1 MFPSVKWSLAMTGV
15 LSTSYINMNLV
26 SVMATDEVLS
36 LLLEFINKNSNVV
49 DVQWDRRMSPRLLFN
64 PYSENYEER
73 KVVAHYFLLASS
85 ILDDTV
91 VGYPE
96 NARMLLVYLHEAFGN
111 NLFEIKK
118 AHLFEEEIVKS
129 DFYHDLGPNKKAAS
143 EILASIN
150 VFVKTNAEKNLL
162 KYAQRFSKPKDFI
175 EDIAQ
180 NVTALSGPHKDKA
193 WIYMRW
199 MVRPQPDLQIYDHL
213 LPEDLYVP
221 LTKENANVAASLGV
235 INSAS
240 PSLWRDEQTAAE
252 ARQKLTDFAKRL
264 FPQDPAKVDYPFF
277 LLGRWLKQKT
287 LNRYTLKTALDFLDR
302 MQKITGQSQ
311 AYYQKMSRYKSGW
324 EKKTALT
331 LLRMHIPYGYETISF
346 PLPDEVY
353 TPDFILEKTIQGRK
367 IVLEPHFEMTKK
379 QARKYAL
386 FKRTYGH
393 KFLLILLLKN
403 DLIPLYHQRNILTD
417 DVCDDVWPIEFIHLL
432 AEKIRRGTYGE

>member
-1 MFPSVKWSLAMTGV
+1 MAASDEIQAL
-15 LSTSYINMNLV
+15 LV
-26 SVMATDEVLS
+26 
-36 LLLEFINKNSNVV
+36 EFINKNSNVA

-64 PYSENYEER
+64 PYSEKYEER
-73 KVVAHYFLLASS
+73 RIVAHYFLLAAS

-96 NARMLLVYLHEAFGN
+96 NARMLMVYLHEAFGN
-111 NLFEIKK
+111 QFFEIKK
-118 AHLFEEEIVKS
+118 AHLFEEEIVKAE
-129 DFYHDLGPNKKAAS
+129 FYHDLGPNKKAAS
-143 EILASIN
+143 ENLASVNLFIRN
-150 VFVKTNAEKNLL
+150 TAERNLL
-162 KYAQRFSKPKDFI
+162 KYAQKFTKPKDFI
-175 EDIAQ
+175 EDLSKNIPS
-180 NVTALSGPHKDKA
+180 LSGPHKDRA
-193 WIYMRW
+193 WTYMRW

-221 LTKENANVAASLGV
+221 LTKENANVAASLG
-235 INSAS
+235 IIPTAS
-240 PSLWRDEQTAAE
+240 PSLWRDEQTAAH
-252 ARQKLTDFAKRL
+252 ARQRLTDYAKKL
-264 FPQDPAKVDYPFF
+264 FPHDPAKIDYPFF

-287 LNRYTLKTALDFLDR
+287 LNRYTLKTALDFLER

-346 PLPDEVY
+346 PLPNEVY
-353 TPDFILEKTIQGRK
+353 TPDFILEKTVQGRK
-367 IVLEPHFEMTKK
+367 IILEPHFEMTKK

-403 DLIPLYHQRNILTD
+403 DLIPLYHQRKILTD

-432 AEKIRRGTYGE
+432 VEKIRRGTYGQ

>member
-1 MFPSVKWSLAMTGV
+1 MAMA
-15 LSTSYINMNLV
+15 
-26 SVMATDEVLS
+26 ATDEVLA
-36 LLLEFINKNSNVV
+36 LLVEFINKNSNVV
-49 DVQWDRRMSPRLLFN
+49 DVQWDRRMSPRLLVN
-64 PYSENYEER
+64 PYSEKYEER
-73 KVVAHYFLLASS
+73 KTVAHYLLLAAS

-96 NARMLLVYLHEAFGN
+96 NARMLMVYLHEAFGN

-118 AHLFEEEIVKS
+118 AHLFEEEIVKA

-143 EILASIN
+143 EILAQIN
-150 VFVKTNAEKNLL
+150 LFVKLKAEKNLL
-162 KYAQRFSKPKDFI
+162 KYAQKFTKPKDFI
-175 EDIAQ
+175 EDMAQ
-180 NVTALSGPHKDKA
+180 NVTAFSGPHKDRA

-221 LTKENANVAASLGV
+221 LTKENANVAASLGI

-240 PSLWRDEQTAAE
+240 PSLWRDEPTAAE

-331 LLRMHIPYGYETISF
+331 LLRMHIPFGYETISF
-346 PLPDEVY
+346 PLPNEVY
-353 TPDFILEKTIQGRK
+353 TPDFILEKTVQGRK

-403 DLIPLYHQRNILTD
+403 DLIPMYHQRNILTD

>member
-1 MFPSVKWSLAMTGV
+1 
-15 LSTSYINMNLV
+15 
-26 SVMATDEVLS
+26 MATDEVLT
-36 LLLEFINKNSNVV
+36 LLVEFINKNSNVV

-64 PYSENYEER
+64 PYSEKFEER
-73 KVVAHYFLLASS
+73 KIAAHYFLLAAS
-85 ILDDTV
+85 ILDDTI

-111 NLFEIKK
+111 AFFEIKK
-118 AHLFEEEIVKS
+118 AHLFEEEIVKA

-143 EILASIN
+143 EILAQISLFI
-150 VFVKTNAEKNLL
+150 KLKAERNLL
-162 KYAQRFSKPKDFI
+162 QYAQKFTKPKDFI
-175 EDIAQ
+175 EDLAQ
-180 NVTALSGPHKDKA
+180 NIPALAGPHKDKL
-193 WIYMRW
+193 WIYLRW
-199 MVRPQPDLQIYDHL
+199 MVRPQPDLQIYDHF

-221 LTKENANVAASLGV
+221 LTKENANVAASLGL
-235 INSAS
+235 IESAS
-240 PSLWRDEQTAAE
+240 PSIWRDEKTAAE

-287 LNRYTLKTALDFLDR
+287 LNRYTLKTALDFLER

-346 PLPDEVY
+346 PLPNEVY
-353 TPDFILEKTIQGRK
+353 TPDFILEKTVQGRK
-367 IVLEPHFEMTKK
+367 IILEPHFEMTKK

-393 KFLLILLLKN
+393 KFVLILLLKN
-403 DLIPLYHQRNILTD
+403 DLISMYHQRKILTD
-417 DVCDDVWPIEFIHLL
+417 DVCDDVWPIEFVHLL
-432 AEKIRRGTYGE
+432 AEKIRRGTYGQ

>member
-1 MFPSVKWSLAMTGV
+1 
-15 LSTSYINMNLV
+15 
-26 SVMATDEVLS
+26 MATDEVLS
-36 LLLEFINKNSNVV
+36 LLVDFINKNSNVA
-49 DVQWDRRMSPRLLFN
+49 DIQWDRRMSPRLLFN
-64 PYSENYEER
+64 PYSEKYEER
-73 KVVAHYFLLASS
+73 KTIAHYFLLAAS

-96 NARMLLVYLHEAFGN
+96 NARMLLGYLHEAFGTS
-111 NLFEIKK
+111 LFEIKK
-118 AHLFEEEIVKS
+118 GHIFEEEIIKC

-143 EILASIN
+143 EILASVNLFVRNN
-150 VFVKTNAEKNLL
+150 VERNLL
-162 KYAQRFSKPKDFI
+162 EYAQKFSKPKAFVD
-175 EDIAQ
+175 DISQ
-180 NVTALSGPHKDKA
+180 NIKALGGPHVDKA
-193 WIYMRW
+193 WIYLRW

-221 LTKENANVAASLGV
+221 LTKENANVAASLSL
-235 INSAS
+235 IPSAS
-240 PSLWRDEQTAAE
+240 PSLWRDEKTAADG
-252 ARQKLTDFAKRL
+252 RQKITDFAKRL
-264 FPQDPAKVDYPFF
+264 FPLDPAKVDYPFF

-302 MQKITGQSQ
+302 MQTITGQSQ

-331 LLRMHIPYGYETISF
+331 LLKMHIPYGYETISF
-346 PLPDEVY
+346 PLPNNEVY
-353 TPDFILEKTIQGRK
+353 TPDFILEKKLNGRK
-367 IVLEPHFEMTKK
+367 IVLEPHFEMTKT

-393 KFLLILLLKN
+393 EFILILLLKN
-403 DLIPLYHQRNILTD
+403 DLIPLYNLRKILTD

>member
-1 MFPSVKWSLAMTGV
+1 
-15 LSTSYINMNLV
+15 
-26 SVMATDEVLS
+26 MATDEVLS
-36 LLLEFINKNSNVV
+36 LLVDFINKNSNVA
-49 DVQWDRRMSPRLLFN
+49 DIQWDRRMSPRLLFN
-64 PYSENYEER
+64 PYSEKYEER
-73 KVVAHYFLLASS
+73 KTIAHYFLLAAS

-96 NARMLLVYLHEAFGN
+96 NARMLLGYLHEAFGTS
-111 NLFEIKK
+111 LFEIKK
-118 AHLFEEEIVKS
+118 GHIFEEEIIKC

-143 EILASIN
+143 EILASVNLFVRNN
-150 VFVKTNAEKNLL
+150 VERNLL
-162 KYAQRFSKPKDFI
+162 EYAQKFSKPKAFVD
-175 EDIAQ
+175 DISQ
-180 NVTALSGPHKDKA
+180 NIKALGGPHVDKA
-193 WIYMRW
+193 WIYLRW

-221 LTKENANVAASLGV
+221 LTKENANVAASLSL
-235 INSAS
+235 IPSAS
-240 PSLWRDEQTAAE
+240 PSLWRDEKTADDG
-252 ARQKLTDFAKRL
+252 RQKITDFAKRL
-264 FPQDPAKVDYPFF
+264 FPLDPAKVDYPFF

-302 MQKITGQSQ
+302 MQTITGQSQ

-331 LLRMHIPYGYETISF
+331 LLKMHIPYGYETISF
-346 PLPDEVY
+346 PLPNNEVY
-353 TPDFILEKTIQGRK
+353 TPDFILEKKLNGRK
-367 IVLEPHFEMTKK
+367 IVLEPHFEMTKT

-393 KFLLILLLKN
+393 EFILILLLKN
-403 DLIPLYHQRNILTD
+403 DLIPLYHQRKILTD

>member
-1 MFPSVKWSLAMTGV
+1 MV
-15 LSTSYINMNLV
+15 
-26 SVMATDEVLS
+26 ATDEILS
-36 LLLEFINKNSNVV
+36 LLVEFINKNSNVV

-64 PYSENYEER
+64 PYSEKYEER
-73 KVVAHYFLLASS
+73 KTVAHYFLLAAS

-96 NARMLLVYLHEAFGN
+96 NARMLMVYLHEAFGS

-118 AHLFEEEIVKS
+118 AHLFEEEIVKA

-143 EILASIN
+143 EILAQIN
-150 VFVKTNAEKNLL
+150 LFVKLNAERNLL
-162 KYAQRFSKPKDFI
+162 KYAQKFTKPKDFI
-175 EDIAQ
+175 EDMAK
-180 NVTALSGPHKDKA
+180 NLTALSGPHKDRA

-221 LTKENANVAASLGV
+221 LTKENANVAASLGI

-240 PSLWRDEQTAAE
+240 PSVWRDEQTAGE
-252 ARQKLTDFAKRL
+252 ARQKLTNFAKRL

-331 LLRMHIPYGYETISF
+331 LLRLHIPYGYETISF
-346 PLPDEVY
+346 PLPNEVY
-353 TPDFILEKTIQGRK
+353 TPDFILEKTISGRK
-367 IVLEPHFEMTKK
+367 IILEPHFEMTKK

-393 KFLLILLLKN
+393 KFILILLLKN
-403 DLIPLYHQRNILTD
+403 DLISMYHQRNILTD
-417 DVCDDVWPIEFIHLL
+417 DVCDDVWPIEFVHLL
-432 AEKIRRGTYGE
+432 AEKIRRGTYGQ